1 MERILLTGST
11 GYIGRRLLPRLI
23 REGYHITCLVRDRA
37 RFDFEDFTTESLN
50 RIVVIEGDLLD
61 PSSLPRIEEGFQYA
75 FFLAHSMVSSS
86 SNFDQLES
94 RMAKNFAAF
103 AKDNNC
109 QHIVYLGGISNDSN
123 LSKHLLSRM
132 EVETA
137 LAETRIPV
145 TVLRAAIIIGS
156 GSASF
161 EIIRD
166 LVEKLPVMVAPK
178 WLNTRCQPIAI
189 RNVLE
194 QLVGVLTKPQSLGKT
209 YDIGGPEVL
218 TYKEMLLGYARVRK
232 LKRYILTLPVL
243 TPRLSSLWLY
253 FVTSTSYKLA
263 RSLVDSMRNEVVCN
277 EKNTLRLDGQKLLNY
292 REALEAALSKVQ
304 SDEVESSWTDS
315 VSSQK
320 MNKALQVREKVPEH
334 GCFQDYREI
343 EFDSNPEKVLNNI
356 WSIGGKR
363 GWYYGN
369 WLWEIR
375 GFLDKMVG
383 GVGLRRGR
391 RNQNEI
397 KAGDSIDFWRVLQ
410 ANKVSRRLLLFA
422 EMKLP
427 GEAWLEFELD
437 KKPTGKNILK
447 QKATFRPRGL
457 AGRLY
462 WYSVLP
468 FHAFIFQ
475 GMAESITKS
484 NAETNA

>member
-1 MERILLTGST
+1 MERVLLTGST
-11 GYIGRRLLPRLI
+11 GYIGRRLLPILI
-23 REGYHITCLVRDRA
+23 GKGYHVTCLVRNRA
-37 RFDFEDFTTESLN
+37 RFDFEDFSPESLEK
-50 RIVVIEGDLLD
+50 IEVIEGDLLD
-61 PSSLPRIEEGFQYA
+61 PGSLQSTKNGFRYA
-75 FFLAHSMVSSS
+75 FFLAHSMASSAKD
-86 SNFDQLES
+86 FDQLES
-94 RMAKNFAAF
+94 HMARNFAVF
-103 AKDNNC
+103 AKENNC
-109 QHIVYLGGISNDSN
+109 EQIIYLGGISNDKD

-132 EVETA
+132 EVETQ
-137 LAETRIPV
+137 LAKTGISV

-178 WLNTRCQPIAI
+178 WLNTRCQPIAV
-189 RNVLE
+189 RDVLE
-194 QLVGVLTKPQSLGKT
+194 YLARVLAKRENYGRT
-209 YDIGGPEVL
+209 YDIGGPEIL
-218 TYKEMLLGYARVRK
+218 TYKEMLLGYAKVRE
-232 LKRYILTLPVL
+232 LKRFILTLPVL

-263 RSLVDSMRNEVVCN
+263 RSLVDSMRNEVVCDR
-277 EKNTLRLDGQKLLNY
+277 ENTLEPQGQKLLSY
-292 REALEAALSKVQ
+292 QEALEAALSKVQ
-304 SDEVESSWTDS
+304 SDEVESSWTDTVIS
-315 VSSQK
+315 PE
-320 MNKALQVREKVPEH
+320 MNKALFAKEKVPEY
-334 GCFQDYREI
+334 GCYTDYREI
-343 EFDSNPEKVLNNI
+343 EFDNSPERVLENI

-397 KAGDSIDFWRVLQ
+397 KAGDSIDFWRVLE
-410 ANKVSRRLLLFA
+410 ANKVSKRLLLFA

-427 GEAWLEFELD
+427 GEAWLEFELA
-437 KKPTGKNILK
+437 KNPSGKNVLK
-447 QKATFRPRGL
+447 QKATFRPKGL

-484 NAETNA
+484 NAATTA